1 MNLARLAAAILFL
14 GGLAVGGTANAAELK
29 VLSVEALKPALQ
41 ELAPAF
47 ESASKHK
54 VKIEYGTPDA
64 VEKKLKGD
72 EDYDVVIADKAHM
85 DKLNAAADIA
95 GGSMKEVVKHGA
107 DTFIAA
113 TPNSTQQP
121 LPAAAL
127 IDFLHGPKS
136 TCRPRRKLGP
146 ARPPHQRL
154 KGRSLLAQ
162 GRQRDGVAAGEI
174 RNRD

>member
-1 MNLARLAAAILFL
+1 MNLVRVTAGILFL
-14 GGLAVGGTANAAELK
+14 GATAVGGSASAADLK

-54 VKIEYGTPDA
+54 LKIEYGTPDA

-72 EDYDVVIADKAHM
+72 EDYDVVILDKPHM

-95 GGSMKEVVKHGA
+95 GGSMKEVVKHGS
-107 DTFIAA
+107 DSFIAA
-113 TPNSTQQP
+113 TPNSTQAP

-127 IDFLHGPKS
+127 IDFLHSPKAVEVY
-136 TCRPRRKLGP
+136 K
-146 ARPPHQRL
+146 A
-154 KGRSLLAQ
+154 KGLQS
-162 GRQRDGVAAGEI
+162 G
-174 RNRD
+174 